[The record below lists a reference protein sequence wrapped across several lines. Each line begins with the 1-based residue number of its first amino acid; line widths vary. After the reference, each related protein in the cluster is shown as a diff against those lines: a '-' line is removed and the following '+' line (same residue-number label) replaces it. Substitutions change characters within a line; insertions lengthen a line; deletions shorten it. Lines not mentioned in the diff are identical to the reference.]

1 MDIFLLAD
9 QEENMNIFF
18 FFLHEV
24 ADCCFLKMNQVKLPH
39 IALIS
44 HTSKIMLKSIQV
56 KLQQ

>member
-9 QEENMNIFF
+9 QEENMNIF

-24 ADCCFLKMNQVKLPH
+24 ADCCFLKMNQVKLPQ

-44 HTSKIMLKSIQV
+44 HTSKIILKSIKV